1 MKRRTR
7 ALVFIFGFLVFSF
20 SSVLLLSNYPKI
32 DYLIFIAGVVS
43 LFLAELSLKSRM
55 NLERVI
61 GTIILIILGIA
72 LLYIS
77 ANAFEKLIM
86 ANYYNEILGIMYFA
100 GWAMMF
106 YSGKILKLSK
116 IL

>member
-1 MKRRTR
+1 MRRRTR
-7 ALVFIFGFLVFSF
+7 GLLFVMGFLVFSF
-20 SSVLLLSNYPKI
+20 SSVLLLSSYPKI

-55 NLERVI
+55 NLERII
-61 GTIILIILGIA
+61 GTIILVLLGIV
-72 LLYIS
+72 LLYVS
-77 ANAFEKLIM
+77 ADAFEKLIM
-86 ANYYNEILGIMYFA
+86 ASYFNEFLGIMYFL

-106 YSGKILKLSK
+106 YSGRILKLSK